1 MLEKF
6 KTLLELLSKT
16 LKLDGLVLD
25 DSGQVFLLFD
35 NVLLIRMVYEA
46 DRSMIHFSSKI
57 AELEDLEDPQLRVD
71 LIQEMLEAN
80 LFWAGTQGATLSVD
94 GITEYAMLRAEE
106 PLNALEYERFEK
118 MIESFV
124 NAVEFWGQHVESL
137 KNGTG
142 TPKLSQ
148 QQDAAGGKAPA
159 MLSV

>member
-118 MIESFV
+118 MIENFV
-124 NAVEFWGQHVESL
+124 NAVEFWGQHVESM
-137 KNGTG
+137 KNGTSV
-142 TPKLSQ
+142 PKLSQ
-148 QQDAAGGKAPA
+148 QQDATGKLPA
-159 MLSV
+159 MMPV